1 MEETGKKE
9 VNNLTVMMNVET
21 AGRVYFWLIW
31 CWLTGVDLEKGF
43 VAVVV
48 VVVLTDDD
56 HVSLALT
63 WRKGLL
69 LSSSSYRRTTTTS
82 TTTNP
87 FSRSTPV
94 SQHQINQKYTRPA
107 VFSFIVRTTSSY

>member
-1 MEETGKKE
+1 MQETGKKE

-48 VVVLTDDD
+48 VVVVPTDDD
-56 HVSLALT
+56 NISLALT

-69 LSSSSYRRTTTTS
+69 LSSSSSLYRRTTTTS
-82 TTTNP
+82 HW
-87 FSRSTPV
+87 R
-94 SQHQINQKYTRPA
+94 
-107 VFSFIVRTTSSY
+107 